1 MEAVL
6 LERRSDDLDLIGE
19 SGDYR
24 EARGY
29 GITFVSEMS
38 SSPLS
43 PLPTSVVA
51 NFAYGFLLGM
61 GSALETLCGQAF
73 GAGQVHMLGVYM
85 QRSAIIL
92 FATCILLAPRYI
104 FATPILM
111 LLGQP
116 EQIAKPA
123 GFFTM
128 LTIPQMFALGVILPM
143 QKFLQAQSIVNVIA
157 WVSAVTLVGHV
168 LWCWLFITVLGWGT
182 TCAALACDV
191 SSWLIAISQFV
202 YVVGFCKDGW
212 KGFSSDAFR
221 EIWAFLRLSFASTVM
236 LCLEVWYMMSIIVL
250 AGGLDDAITSVGAL
264 SICMNVDGLE
274 LMVFIGMNA
283 TISVRVSNELGL
295 GRARAAKYSVY
306 VTLFQSLVIG
316 IVCMIAI
323 LATRN
328 HFAVIYTD
336 SPIMQQAVARLS
348 GLLSITVLLNNIQPV
363 ISGVAIGGWQGVVAY
378 INLACYYIVGVPLG
392 YLLGYVG
399 DMGVLGLWGG
409 IIVGIGLQTLVLI
422 LLIYRTNW
430 DKEDEQT
437 SERMRKWGG
446 QDIDVAMKPS
456 ANHL

>member
-1 MEAVL
+1 M
-6 LERRSDDLDLIGE
+6 
-19 SGDYR
+19 
-24 EARGY
+24 
-29 GITFVSEMS
+29 
-38 SSPLS
+38 
-43 PLPTSVVA
+43 
-51 NFAYGFLLGM
+51 
-61 GSALETLCGQAF
+61 CC
-73 GAGQVHMLGVYM
+73 GAGSLSLY
-85 QRSAIIL
+85 
-92 FATCILLAPRYI
+92 
-104 FATPILM
+104 
-111 LLGQP
+111 
-116 EQIAKPA
+116 
-123 GFFTM
+123 
-128 LTIPQMFALGVILPM
+128 
-143 QKFLQAQSIVNVIA
+143 
-157 WVSAVTLVGHV
+157 W
-168 LWCWLFITVLGWGT
+168 
-182 TCAALACDV
+182 
-191 SSWLIAISQFV
+191 
-202 YVVGFCKDGW
+202 GFCKDGW
-212 KGFSSDAFR
+212 KGSSSDAFR

-264 SICMNVDGLE
+264 SIC
-274 LMVFIGMNA
+274 
-283 TISVRVSNELGL
+283 VRVSNELGL

-399 DMGVLGLWGG
+399 DLGVLGLWGG